1 MSHGSPCWLCRDRRA
16 GDTTR
21 ALQPLPRDGEI
32 PAVNYLAS
40 MFINQQFL
48 CKQTHP
54 EPLLPV
60 TLATAQ
66 SRPRLGMCS
75 GLPPGPQPCLQLFA
89 GSLFLPQGGFRS
101 LDFLSIG
108 SWASPSLNPGPPYC
122 GIIDPP
128 SLYPGPLDCWILD
141 LSIIK
146 PTLFHS
152 GPLCCWILDLPSL
165 NPGLPNNLILDLSVL
180 HPGPPNHGIM
190 TLSSPGF
197 WISPSPAAGAEEQ
210 QPGWHCMAR
219 SWRGHPQGWVL
230 ATGIWQ
236 CPKPQLGSQAGW
248 AVTTGC
254 IPEPLP
260 CHPSPL
266 PADPCPDDLPGEPSQ
281 RISRPAVS
289 LSGQS

>member
-1 MSHGSPCWLCRDRRA
+1 MDTSGLLQRGTGRDHQVGAPLSHGSPCWLCRDRRA
-16 GDTTR
+16 GDTAR

-128 SLYPGPLDCWILD
+128 VIVSWTFGLLDPG
-141 LSIIK
+141 SI
-146 PTLFHS
+146 H
-152 GPLCCWILDLPSL
+152 
-165 NPGLPNNLILDLSVL
+165 
-180 HPGPPNHGIM
+180 H
-190 TLSSPGF
+190 
-197 WISPSPAAGAEEQ
+197 
-210 QPGWHCMAR
+210 
-219 SWRGHPQGWVL
+219 
-230 ATGIWQ
+230 
-236 CPKPQLGSQAGW
+236 
-248 AVTTGC
+248 
-254 IPEPLP
+254 
-260 CHPSPL
+260 
-266 PADPCPDDLPGEPSQ
+266 
-281 RISRPAVS
+281 
-289 LSGQS
+289 